1 MKLAQ
6 KYFGYI
12 VIGILLG
19 GLIGVLIVGS
29 HTDGEEII
37 LSFIKNRIPGSSLGL
52 ENGSIAPNFKL
63 YTYDGDLINFDDNFG
78 IPVIINFWATWCAP
92 CIVEMPILQNHYDT
106 YGSNLIVLAVNAGE
120 SKGAVQKF
128 VNDNGISFPTLLDPS
143 ELVQKM
149 YSIRAYPTTYFIDK
163 TGVIQAVHVG
173 ILSEQQLDVYLRD
186 IGVFDG

>member
-52 ENGSIAPNFKL
+52 EIGSIAPYFKL